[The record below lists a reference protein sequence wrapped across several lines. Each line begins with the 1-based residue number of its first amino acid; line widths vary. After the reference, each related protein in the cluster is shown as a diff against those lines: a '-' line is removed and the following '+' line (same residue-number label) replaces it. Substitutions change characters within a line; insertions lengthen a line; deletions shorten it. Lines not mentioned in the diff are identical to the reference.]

1 MNMEQGVKFR
11 PMGRGDVPAVAEI
24 ERICFRSP
32 WTERMFMSELKNR
45 LACYHVVEHAGK
57 LIAYAGMWTFLDEA
71 HITNVAVLPEYRR
84 QGLGTKVML
93 WSMEA
98 AHRRKA
104 TKMTLE
110 VRVSN
115 LGAQAMYANV
125 GFAVAGRRKRYYS
138 DTGED
143 ALVLW
148 NEDIQKTLA
157 EHGFDI

>member
-1 MNMEQGVKFR
+1 MEQGVKFR

-32 WTERMFMSELKNR
+32 WTERMFLSELKNR
-45 LACYHVVEHAGK
+45 LAHYHVVESEGK
-57 LIAYAGMWTFLDEA
+57 LIAYAGMWAFLDEA
-71 HITNVAVLPEYRR
+71 HITNVAVLPDYRR
-84 QGLGTKVML
+84 QGLGTKIML

-98 AHRRKA
+98 ASRYKA

-125 GFAVAGRRKRYYS
+125 GFTVAGRRKRYYS